1 MQNILAHAGEYGA
14 EYAEKVVYGPD
25 VSVSWAAVAVA
36 TVAAMVIGSIW
47 YGPLFGERW
56 MKLVKLSKK
65 ETQKNWKKPMLAML
79 GLSIVQ
85 AVILAHFIAYAQYYY
100 FETGE
105 LTIGILAGFWA
116 WVGFVL
122 PALGGNYLFARK
134 SFELAKI
141 DLGNYLVTL
150 VAMGAIIAVVS

>member
-1 MQNILAHAGEYGA
+1 MQGILAHMGDYGSD
-14 EYAEKVVYGPD
+14 YADKVVYGPD
-25 VSVSWAAVAVA
+25 VSISWAAVAVA
-36 TVAAMVIGSIW
+36 TIAAMAIGSIW
-47 YGPLFGERW
+47 YGPLFGEKW

-65 ETQKNWKKPMLAML
+65 DTQKNWQKPMLAML
-79 GLSIVQ
+79 ILSIVQ

-105 LTIGILAGFWA
+105 ITIGILTGFWA

-122 PALGGNYLFARK
+122 PVLGGNYLFSRK
-134 SFELAKI
+134 PLQLAKI

-150 VAMGAIIAVVS
+150 LAMGAIIAAIS